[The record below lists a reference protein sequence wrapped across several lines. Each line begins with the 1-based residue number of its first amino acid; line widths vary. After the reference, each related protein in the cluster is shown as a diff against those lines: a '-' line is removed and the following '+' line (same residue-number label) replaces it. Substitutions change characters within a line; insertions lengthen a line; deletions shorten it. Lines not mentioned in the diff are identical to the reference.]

1 LCKRLEHVASA
12 LDRVGMQIGWWS
24 AAVLLV
30 IVLLEVASRPLGLP
44 YFFGSE
50 FGSSL
55 MAWITFF
62 ALSEVGRRREHIS
75 ARFLVDLMPA
85 RVRRLI
91 DAVFSGVFLFLYV
104 ILLFVIAVD
113 LAATTTADG
122 TRSQGIMRMPIAW
135 PQYGMVV
142 SLGIFAL
149 RSALTMAAEVAAA
162 VTGREST
169 AAAPKAEAI

>member
-1 LCKRLEHVASA
+1 
-12 LDRVGMQIGWWS
+12 MQIGWWS

-75 ARFLVDLMPA
+75 ARFLIDLMPA

-91 DAVFSGVFLFLYV
+91 DAIFSGVFMFLYV

-122 TRSQGIMRMPIAW
+122 TRSQGMMRMPIAW

-142 SLGIFAL
+142 SLGLFTL
-149 RSALTMAAEVAAA
+149 RSALTMAAEITAA

-169 AAAPKAEAI
+169 VPPPKAEAI